1 MTYTRTHRSRSL
13 TVALFG
19 ATTVGALVV
28 GCQQATVPEGNTGG
42 ETEEAQ
48 SQTVTLIVHDSFVP
62 AETFE
67 SAATAATGFD
77 VKVVTAG
84 DGGELTNQLVLTKG
98 APLADAFFGVDHIF
112 ASRLIE
118 HEVVEPYLS
127 DALPERA
134 KSFAVDEVG
143 SLTPIDLGATCINY
157 DIAWFDEAGID
168 APETY
173 EDLATS
179 EYRDLTVLLDPTSS
193 STGASFLI
201 GTIAHFG
208 EEGYLDYWTSLV
220 DNGARIEQSWNDA
233 YYTHFTA
240 GNPDGTYPIVVSYSS
255 SPGYTITEDGLSST
269 TAAPLATC
277 SSQVEYAGV
286 LAGAE
291 NPAGARAVIDYL
303 LSPEFQNTIADTMYV
318 YPVDEEA
325 SVPAEWADFAPLPDE
340 PNDLTAAEIG
350 EGRERWLKDLSEAIG
365 L

>member
-1 MTYTRTHRSRSL
+1 M
-13 TVALFG
+13 F
-19 ATTVGALVV
+19 TVGALIV
-28 GCQQATVPEGNTGG
+28 GCQSAATPEENTGG
-42 ETEEAQ
+42 ESEGTQ
-48 SQTVTLIVHDSFVP
+48 SQAVTLIVHDSFVP
-62 AETFE
+62 AEEFE
-67 SAATAATGFD
+67 AAASAATGYD
-77 VKVVTAG
+77 VSVITAG

-118 HEVVEPYLS
+118 HEVVDPYLS
-127 DALPERA
+127 EALPERA
-134 KSFAVDEVG
+134 KSFAVDDAG
-143 SLTPIDLGATCINY
+143 SLTAIDLGATCINY
-157 DIAWFDEAGID
+157 DIAWFNEAGID

-173 EDLATS
+173 EDLVAS
-179 EYRDLTVLLDPTSS
+179 EYENLTVLLDPTSS

-208 EEGYLDYWTSLV
+208 EGGYLEYWSSLV

-255 SPGYTITEDGLSST
+255 SPGYTITEDGTAST

-286 LAGAE
+286 LAGAA
-291 NPAGARAVIDYL
+291 NPEGARAVIDYL
-303 LSPEFQNTIADTMYV
+303 LSPEFQDTIADTMYV

-325 SVPAEWADFAPLPDE
+325 AVPAEWAEFAPLPAE
-340 PNDLTAAEIG
+340 PNDLTATEIG
-350 EGRERWLKDLSEAIG
+350 EGRDRWLKDLSEAIG